1 MPKPIKA
8 LDARGPVEV
17 SYVQTAAAGTAPPA
31 VVFCNPSTSGEY
43 YEITDVSANFEVA
56 GTSAT
61 VDVKIVPA
69 ATAIASGTSALSSTI
84 DCSAGARTI
93 KQATLTSTAGNRVVP
108 PGSSVAVI
116 TGGTLTSLTGLGVMV
131 TLRPLRGVHRR

>member
-1 MPKPIKA
+1 MAKPIKA
-8 LDARGPVEV
+8 LEARGPVYAE
-17 SYVQTAAAGTAPPA
+17 YVQTAAAGTAPDA
-31 VVFCNPSTSGEY
+31 FVFVNPSSSGEY

-69 ATAIASGTSALSSTI
+69 ATALASGTTALSSTI

-93 KQATLTSTAGNRVVP
+93 KTATLTSTVSNRVVP
-108 PGSSVAVI
+108 PGSSVAVD
-116 TGGTLTSLTGLGVMV
+116 TGGTLTSLTGLVVVV
-131 TLRPLRGVHRR
+131 TMRPLRGVHRR